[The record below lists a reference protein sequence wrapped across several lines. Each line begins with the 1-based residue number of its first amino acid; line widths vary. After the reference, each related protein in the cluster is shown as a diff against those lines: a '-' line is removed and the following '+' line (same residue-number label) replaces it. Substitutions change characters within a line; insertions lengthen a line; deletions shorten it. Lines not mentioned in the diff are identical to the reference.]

1 MATIYMTISS
11 NSMSVQFSE
20 LDNEVVTLF
29 TTKSNSHT
37 EHSIKLS
44 ERELRELRKFITIQ
58 IRKIKKVKLNPS
70 K

>member
-1 MATIYMTISS
+1 MTISS